1 MDTTLFQNILFATL
15 SIFLIIVTAA
25 VAVFIFYM
33 VLVLKSLREF
43 FDIIKKESEKIAQDI
58 DAVRQKVKNA
68 GATVASFIVQLLSFF
83 KGREKRSKKN

>member
-43 FDIIKKESEKIAQDI
+43 FDIIKKESEKITQDI